1 MQNPLTHDL
10 YGVASQRE
18 RLVALGQDSGE
29 LRFRG
34 GSDVGEE
41 GGGGIGGGGRGGGG
55 IIISSSKGAA
65 VVPSE

>member
-41 GGGGIGGGGRGGGG
+41 GGGGSGGGG